1 VDDLFAALPDPVQR
15 QVRELP
21 ALARRLEDD
30 AQGMRRRVEEL
41 DAALA
46 EASRDAGGAAGAPH
60 AASPAGERLRALA
73 ATRRA
78 LVDDLK
84 VARDQASER
93 LALSVAALENIRLD
107 LLRLRAG
114 AGSVASLT
122 ATLDAARRAGEEIDA
137 MVQVQKELEPA
148 RTPV

>member
-1 VDDLFAALPDPVQR
+1 
-15 QVRELP
+15 
-21 ALARRLEDD
+21 
-30 AQGMRRRVEEL
+30 
-41 DAALA
+41 
-46 EASRDAGGAAGAPH
+46 GAAGTPH

-84 VARDQASER
+84 VAREQASER

-137 MVQVQKELEPA
+137 MVQLQKELEPA